1 MKRFASSY
9 LPILI
14 LSVVGVFAFSQPAHA
29 FFSID
34 AIAGSAI
41 SKAFLLLSYIAS
53 LIIGI
58 FVAVGT
64 ALAGYF
70 LNLNQ
75 TILEDDFVRSG
86 WTILRDF
93 ANLGFVLVIIVIA
106 IATIIRYKEYGVQK
120 LLPRLIAAA
129 ILINFSLTLA
139 GIVIG
144 VSNSATVIFLS
155 RVGNGDPF
163 TFASSIA
170 GTLSPQ
176 RLIQSQED
184 PLPLIESDQPGMLES
199 ALSGILDLVFTVV
212 FSSVIALGMLA
223 FAFMFLARYLVL
235 VFLLVTLP
243 MVILFSVIPFLK
255 GMWNK
260 WVDYFLRW
268 VFFAPAAA
276 FFMYLAMLT
285 SSAYKNR
292 ADGAT
297 LDTLTNTGGNIQ
309 NVVRNGMAGIILVG
323 LMLGGLI
330 VAQKMGIAG
339 AAGAIKLAQG
349 ARKRVTVRAGKLAR
363 QAAQRAATRPLRGNL
378 GRKATVG
385 LQQLGQAGPFKGTG
399 RGSRIGNAI
408 ARGITRP
415 VRSAGTGLAGIRA
428 GSEKLVSEE
437 AKKLP
442 LALNEQ
448 ALQYGTASNPARVA
462 ILSNLANEHKQR
474 RDAVTA
480 TNQEISSTSSN
491 ITKARGKIANKEK
504 EFGELDSLGDSLSK
518 AGKERLA
525 IVRGQLASERASLTE
540 LENKLSS
547 AGERLPKVVELAS
560 DFEAN
565 VIGKLPQSAR
575 KAFDDAAGDVTGI
588 KLAQLY
594 GRRRDTVMPTKGAI
608 AKQVEELI
616 QQAAT
621 ETTASTPPA
630 GASGS
635 GTAPKTT

>member
-1 MKRFASSY
+1 
-9 LPILI
+9 
-14 LSVVGVFAFSQPAHA
+14 
-29 FFSID
+29 
-34 AIAGSAI
+34 
-41 SKAFLLLSYIAS
+41 
-53 LIIGI
+53 
-58 FVAVGT
+58 
-64 ALAGYF
+64 
-70 LNLNQ
+70 
-75 TILEDDFVRSG
+75 
-86 WTILRDF
+86 
-93 ANLGFVLVIIVIA
+93 
-106 IATIIRYKEYGVQK
+106 
-120 LLPRLIAAA
+120 
-129 ILINFSLTLA
+129 
-139 GIVIG
+139 
-144 VSNSATVIFLS
+144 
-155 RVGNGDPF
+155 
-163 TFASSIA
+163 
-170 GTLSPQ
+170 
-176 RLIQSQED
+176 
-184 PLPLIESDQPGMLES
+184 
-199 ALSGILDLVFTVV
+199 
-212 FSSVIALGMLA
+212 MLA

-349 ARKRVTVRAGKLAR
+349 ARKRVTVRAGRLAR
-363 QAAQRAATRPLRGNL
+363 QAATRPLRGNL
-378 GRKATVG
+378 GRKATAG

-399 RGSRIGNAI
+399 RSARIGNAI

-448 ALQYGTASNPARVA
+448 ALQYSTASNPARVA
-462 ILSNLANEHKQR
+462 ILSNLAEEYKKRQDPQSRANFE
-474 RDAVTA
+474 RDV
-480 TNQEISSTSSN
+480 
-491 ITKARGKIANKEK
+491 
-504 EFGELDSLGDSLSK
+504 
-518 AGKERLA
+518 LA
-525 IVRGQLASERASLTE
+525 
-540 LENKLSS
+540 
-547 AGERLPKVVELAS
+547 
-560 DFEAN
+560 
-565 VIGKLPQSAR
+565 KLPQFAR

>member
-86 WTILRDF
+86 WTTLRDF

-120 LLPRLIAAA
+120 PLPRLIAAA

-349 ARKRVTVRAGKLAR
+349 ARKRVTVRAGRLAR
-363 QAAQRAATRPLRGNL
+363 QAATRPLRGNL
-378 GRKATVG
+378 GRKATAG

-399 RGSRIGNAI
+399 RSARIGNAI

-415 VRSAGTGLAGIRA
+415 VRSAGTSLAGIRA

-448 ALQYGTASNPARVA
+448 ALQYSTASNPARVA
-462 ILSNLANEHKQR
+462 ILSNLAEEYKKRQDPQSRANFE
-474 RDAVTA
+474 RDV
-480 TNQEISSTSSN
+480 
-491 ITKARGKIANKEK
+491 
-504 EFGELDSLGDSLSK
+504 
-518 AGKERLA
+518 LA
-525 IVRGQLASERASLTE
+525 
-540 LENKLSS
+540 
-547 AGERLPKVVELAS
+547 
-560 DFEAN
+560 
-565 VIGKLPQSAR
+565 KLPQFAR

>member
-86 WTILRDF
+86 WTTLRDF

-349 ARKRVTVRAGKLAR
+349 ARKRVTVRAGRLAR
-363 QAAQRAATRPLRGNL
+363 QAATRPLRGNL
-378 GRKATVG
+378 GRKATAG

-399 RGSRIGNAI
+399 RSARIGNAI

-448 ALQYGTASNPARVA
+448 ALQYSTASNPARVA
-462 ILSNLANEHKQR
+462 ILSNLAEEYKKRQDPQSRANFE
-474 RDAVTA
+474 RDV
-480 TNQEISSTSSN
+480 
-491 ITKARGKIANKEK
+491 
-504 EFGELDSLGDSLSK
+504 
-518 AGKERLA
+518 LA
-525 IVRGQLASERASLTE
+525 
-540 LENKLSS
+540 
-547 AGERLPKVVELAS
+547 
-560 DFEAN
+560 
-565 VIGKLPQSAR
+565 KLPQFAR

>member
-349 ARKRVTVRAGKLAR
+349 ARKRVTVRAGRLAR
-363 QAAQRAATRPLRGNL
+363 QAATRPLRGNL
-378 GRKATVG
+378 GRKATAG

-399 RGSRIGNAI
+399 RSARIGNAI

-448 ALQYGTASNPARVA
+448 ALQYSTASNPARVA
-462 ILSNLANEHKQR
+462 ILSNLAEEYKKRQDPQSRANFE
-474 RDAVTA
+474 RDV
-480 TNQEISSTSSN
+480 
-491 ITKARGKIANKEK
+491 
-504 EFGELDSLGDSLSK
+504 
-518 AGKERLA
+518 LA
-525 IVRGQLASERASLTE
+525 
-540 LENKLSS
+540 
-547 AGERLPKVVELAS
+547 
-560 DFEAN
+560 
-565 VIGKLPQSAR
+565 KLPQFAR